1 MILWRLIYSSI
12 LCMSSFLL
20 LALSACASPRSN
32 QPDVIQ
38 PGMLTAT
45 PDEFV
50 TLTDTHTPEVSSTTP
65 RFIPTSTETG
75 VLYPTATATAIPE
88 IKPTETFTPIPV
100 TRFAV
105 IGDFGLAGQPEAD
118 VASLVK
124 SWEPELIITTGD
136 NNYPDGEAETI
147 DDNIGQ
153 YYHEF
158 IYPYQ
163 GEYGPGAD
171 VNRFFPTLG
180 NHDWTTNKAQA
191 HFDYFELPN
200 NERYYDFVWGSVH
213 FFAVDSDS
221 REPDGVGRSS
231 IQGQWLKEQL
241 AASTATWKV
250 VYMHQ
255 PPYSSSSDGSIDWA
269 QWPYKEW
276 GATAVIAGHSHVYE
290 RLLIDDFPYFVNGLG
305 GGPIYAFDEPISG
318 SQVRFNDDYGAML
331 VEATSEKIT
340 FQFITRKFKLVDT
353 YSIPP

>member
-1 MILWRLIYSSI
+1 MLLIV
-12 LCMSSFLL
+12 LGV
-20 LALSACASPRSN
+20 LSACTSLRSN
-32 QPDVIQ
+32 QPDMIQ
-38 PGMLTAT
+38 PGA
-45 PDEFV
+45 
-50 TLTDTHTPEVSSTTP
+50 LTDTTDQFAALTETYTPEAGSTTLP
-65 RFIPTSTETG
+65 SIPTSTETDFQR
-75 VLYPTATATAIPE
+75 PPATATAVPQIQ
-88 IKPTETFTPIPV
+88 PTEPYTPTFTPIPV

-153 YYHEF
+153 YYQAF
-158 IYPYQ
+158 IHPYH
-163 GEYGPGAD
+163 GEYGPGAE

-180 NHDWTTNKAQA
+180 NHDWTTNQAQA

-200 NERYYDFVWGSVH
+200 NERYYDFVWGLVH
-213 FFAVDSDS
+213 FFAIDSDS

-231 IQGQWLKEQL
+231 IQGQWLEQQL
-241 AASTATWKV
+241 AASTAPWKV

-255 PPYSSSSDGSIDWA
+255 PPYSSSTDGSIDWA
-269 QWPYKEW
+269 QWPYAVW
-276 GATAVIAGHSHVYE
+276 GATVVIAGHSHVYE

-305 GGPIYAFDEPISG
+305 GGPIYAFSEPISG

-331 VEATSEKIT
+331 VEATPEKFT
-340 FQFITRKFKLVDT
+340 LQFITRGFEVIDT
-353 YSIPP
+353 YSISR